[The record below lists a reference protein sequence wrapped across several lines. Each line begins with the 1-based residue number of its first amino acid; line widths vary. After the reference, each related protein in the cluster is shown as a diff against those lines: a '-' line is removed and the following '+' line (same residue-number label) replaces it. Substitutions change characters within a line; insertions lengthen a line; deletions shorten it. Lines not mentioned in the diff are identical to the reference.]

1 MADAAFTARA
11 TTKAHVAAEIGKLR
25 LPTVNGQYTHD
36 AATQF
41 TLGVNRVLKSTF
53 NPAEPGQGMAWLLRS
68 STDAS
73 NPSTIS
79 AIKSTD
85 AANVETILRDSA
97 AEAAATQRASSNPN
111 VTVPPA
117 ITTRPDAIDAAD
129 RANSL
134 TQLVI
139 GAKEGATEAITAKVG
154 ARVTDTVLR
163 TS

>member
-11 TTKAHVAAEIGKLR
+11 TTKAHVAAKIGKLR

-36 AATQF
+36 AAIQF

-53 NPAEPGQGMAWLLRS
+53 NPSEPGQGMARLLRS
-68 STDAS
+68 STDAT

-85 AANVETILRDSA
+85 AANIDTILRDSA
-97 AEAAATQRASSNPN
+97 AEATATQRASSNPN
-111 VTVPPA
+111 VTVPPT

-129 RANSL
+129 RANNL
-134 TQLVI
+134 TQSVI
-139 GAKEGATEAITAKVG
+139 GAKEGATEAVTAKVG
-154 ARVTDTVLR
+154 ARV
-163 TS
+163 